1 MNDLLINKYKPT
13 KIQDCNFNV
22 NTMTILE
29 NFIANTNYNFI
40 VQGESGSGKSSTI
53 NIIINKYFN
62 SNSFLINTNV
72 CYITILKDQGV
83 NFYKNDIKLFINNY
97 TNNGY
102 KKFIVIEDVE
112 LFSEAIQLNF
122 VELIKN
128 YKSNIFFL
136 LSTSN
141 VLKINVTLYEM
152 LDIIELKKI
161 DEMFLTTILNTIL
174 NSENLTIDDSIK
186 KYIINL
192 SNNSINNLIN
202 NIEKI
207 KLLYNNFN
215 CLDDLIQLDI
225 VSDIIIS
232 NFDILVDKC
241 TNGSIKESMDY
252 ILNLIDKGYSI
263 IDILENFLYYIKYNN
278 SSICEENKFLII
290 KNIIKYI
297 NNYFTIEEDNIEI
310 IFFINN
316 LHNILH
322 KK

>member
-13 KIQDCNFNV
+13 KIQDCNFDV

-62 SNSFLINTNV
+62 SNAFLINTNV

-161 DEMFLTTILNTIL
+161 DELFLTTILNTIL

-202 NIEKI
+202 NIEKL

>member
-1 MNDLLINKYKPT
+1 
-13 KIQDCNFNV
+13 
-22 NTMTILE
+22 
-29 NFIANTNYNFI
+29 
-40 VQGESGSGKSSTI
+40 
-53 NIIINKYFN
+53 
-62 SNSFLINTNV
+62 V